1 MSASSSNDCY
11 LCGARNDPEADF
23 CVRCDGQ
30 LLKLPTE
37 NLDIA
42 DTDPADLILDEVSE
56 DPIEAPQKRR
66 NRSGSVEDQRL
77 SDALGMNE
85 ADIDL
90 EFIDPVVTS
99 IPRAT
104 QSASIPLIG
113 TRTGMI
119 SQSSM
124 HVKDF
129 GVRTYVLLGL
139 LLLATAWLGWVT
151 LSGESVETRPDNLA
165 FTNST
170 LPVQVTTTMTEPA
183 GRKWTEAEAVGRY
196 GPAFTRVLLYDCP
209 STTPEGGTVNIE
221 EIDDLWTAGIAVDEH
236 NVILNAADLRSA
248 NVAVIRSRNGVRRLA
263 IVRPGPERLRI
274 ATTNATISRHLALTE
289 TPIGDPEFHLVYDL
303 ETSVVEGLF
312 EPSNEPLELT
322 ITDLGE
328 VDSVRIDRT
337 TLDLAMLRAIDHEV
351 EVVEIEDDPK
361 PETICD
367 RAAQLMRTDIDPVQ
381 RTINENDQPQ
391 PNKETE
397 VE

>member
-1 MSASSSNDCY
+1 MSAPSSNDCY

-56 DPIEAPQKRR
+56 EEIEAPRKRR
-66 NRSGSVEDQRL
+66 NRSGSLDDQRL
-77 SDALGMNE
+77 SAALGMHE
-85 ADIDL
+85 ADIDP

-113 TRTGMI
+113 THTGMI
-119 SQSSM
+119 PQSSM
-124 HVKDF
+124 HVNDF

-151 LSGESVETRPDNLA
+151 LSEGGEDNTPDNLA

-170 LPVQVTTTMTEPA
+170 LPIQATTTTDAPR
-183 GRKWTEAEAVGRY
+183 RKWTEAEAAGRY

-209 STTPEGGTVNIE
+209 ATTPEGAAVKIE
-221 EIDDLWTAGIAVDEH
+221 ATDDFWTAGIAIDEH
-236 NVILNAADLRSA
+236 NVILNESDLRSA

-263 IVRPGPERLRI
+263 VIRPGPERLRT
-274 ATTNATISRHLALTE
+274 ATTDATISRHLGLTD
-289 TPIGDPEFHLVYDL
+289 ISSGAPEFHLIYDL
-303 ETSVVEGLF
+303 DTSAVEVLSD
-312 EPSNEPLELT
+312 PSDGPLELA

-337 TLDLAMLRAIDHEV
+337 TLDASILRAIDHEV
-351 EVVEIEDDPK
+351 KVVENEDDPK

-367 RAAQLMRTDIDPVQ
+367 LAAQLRRTDIEPVRQ
-381 RTINENDQPQ
+381 TNTEDDEPQ
-391 PNKETE
+391 TNTETE
-397 VE
+397 VG

>member
-1 MSASSSNDCY
+1 MAASSSNDCY
-11 LCGARNDPEADF
+11 LCGARNDPDSDF

-37 NLDIA
+37 SLDIA
-42 DTDPADLILDEVSE
+42 DTDPADLMIDEVSAVE
-56 DPIEAPQKRR
+56 IEAPRKRR
-66 NRSGSVEDQRL
+66 NRSGSLADQRL
-77 SDALGMNE
+77 SDALGTDD
-85 ADIDL
+85 ADIDP

-104 QSASIPLIG
+104 QSARIPVIG

-119 SQSSM
+119 PQSAM

-129 GVRTYVLLGL
+129 GVRSYVLLGL

-151 LSGESVETRPDNLA
+151 LGEGGVDNTPDNLA

-170 LPVQVTTTMTEPA
+170 LPVQVTTPTDAPR
-183 GRKWTEAEAVGRY
+183 RKWTEAEAVGRY

-209 STTPEGGTVNIE
+209 ATTPDGAIVKTEPT
-221 EIDDLWTAGIAVDEH
+221 DDLWTAGIAINEH
-236 NVILNAADLRSA
+236 NVILNESDLRSA

-263 IVRPGPERLRI
+263 VIRPGPQRLRI
-274 ATTNATISRHLALTE
+274 ATTDATISRHLGLTE
-289 TPIGDPEFHLVYDL
+289 TSSGAPEFHLIYDL
-303 ETSVVEGLF
+303 DTSAVEVLSD
-312 EPSNEPLELT
+312 PSDEPLGVT
-322 ITDLGE
+322 ITDLGG

-337 TLDLAMLRAIDHEV
+337 TLDASILRAIDHEV
-351 EVVEIEDDPK
+351 KVVENEDDPK

-367 RAAQLMRTDIDPVQ
+367 LAAQLRRTDIDPVRQ
-381 RTINENDQPQ
+381 TNTEDDEPQ
-391 PNKETE
+391 TNTETE

>member
-42 DTDPADLILDEVSE
+42 DTDPADLIIDEVSE
-56 DPIEAPQKRR
+56 DPIESPRKRR

-85 ADIDL
+85 ADIDPEL
-90 EFIDPVVTS
+90 IDPVVTS

-119 SQSSM
+119 PQSSM
-124 HVKDF
+124 HAKDL
-129 GVRTYVLLGL
+129 GARTYILLGL

-151 LSGESVETRPDNLA
+151 LSESGVDTRPDTLA

-170 LPVQVTTTMTEPA
+170 LPVQATTTTEA
-183 GRKWTEAEAVGRY
+183 SRRKWTEAEAVGRY

-209 STTPEGGTVNIE
+209 STTPEGATVRIE
-221 EIDDLWTAGIAVDEH
+221 AIDDRWTAGIAIDEH
-236 NVILNAADLRSA
+236 NVILNESDLRSA

-263 IVRPGPERLRI
+263 IVAPGPERLRV
-274 ATTNATISRHLALTE
+274 ATTDATISRHLALTE
-289 TPIGDPEFHLVYDL
+289 TSMGDPEFHLVYDL

-312 EPSNEPLELT
+312 DPSNEPLELT

-328 VDSVRIDRT
+328 VDSVRIDRA
-337 TLDLAMLRAIDHEV
+337 TLDLPMLRAIDHEV

-367 RAAQLMRTDIDPVQ
+367 RAAELMRTDIDTVQ
-381 RTINENDQPQ
+381 RTNNQNDQTQ
-391 PNKETE
+391 TDKETE

>member
-42 DTDPADLILDEVSE
+42 DTDPADLIIDEVSE
-56 DPIEAPQKRR
+56 DPIETPRKRR
-66 NRSGSVEDQRL
+66 NRSGWVEDLRL

-85 ADIDL
+85 EDIDP

-119 SQSSM
+119 PQSSM
-124 HVKDF
+124 HAKDL
-129 GVRTYVLLGL
+129 GARTYVLLGL
-139 LLLATAWLGWVT
+139 LLLATAWLGWAT
-151 LSGESVETRPDNLA
+151 LSEDNMDTRPDNLA

-170 LPVQVTTTMTEPA
+170 LPVQATTTTEAPR
-183 GRKWTEAEAVGRY
+183 RKWTEAEAVGRY

-209 STTPEGGTVNIE
+209 STTPEGATVKIE
-221 EIDDLWTAGIAVDEH
+221 EIDDLWTAGIAIDEH
-236 NVILNAADLRSA
+236 NVIVNESDLRSA

-263 IVRPGPERLRI
+263 IVTPGPERLRI
-274 ATTNATISRHLALTE
+274 VTTDATISRHLALTE
-289 TPIGDPEFHLVYDL
+289 TSLGDPEFHLVYDL
-303 ETSVVEGLF
+303 ETSVVEGLSD
-312 EPSNEPLELT
+312 PSKEPLELT

-337 TLDLAMLRAIDHEV
+337 TLDASILRAINHEV
-351 EVVEIEDDPK
+351 AVVENEDEPK

-367 RAAQLMRTDIDPVQ
+367 LAAQLRRTDIDPLQ
-381 RTINENDQPQ
+381 QTNTEDDEPQ
-391 PNKETE
+391 TDTETK
-397 VE
+397 VD